1 LTTSLAL
8 LLLAGCAAPGV
19 CLPPRQL
26 SEIPLLRLG
35 HEEIVPVELA
45 GQPAGLLLD
54 TGSNATTI
62 TPQAMSTL
70 GPLQVVGSARAA
82 GIGGEARVP
91 VLALSSLKVGAA
103 SVIDPIAALIPL
115 SSLPLD
121 RYPVFGLLGQD
132 ILSHWDLD
140 LDVAHDRLALY
151 APQHCAVPS
160 APWPGPVQPVHMAW
174 AGASMG
180 DQVTMSLDDHRV
192 IAKLDTGA
200 SATIVTESAA
210 GLDDRA
216 LANDPTALEN
226 GVLLQPVKTRR
237 HRFRDFTIGT
247 ASYGPTSL
255 DVTDTMHSG
264 DDMLLGEDFL
274 DRHRVFIAFH
284 DHMLLI
290 AP

>member
-1 LTTSLAL
+1 M
-8 LLLAGCAAPGV
+8 
-19 CLPPRQL
+19 
-26 SEIPLLRLG
+26 
-35 HEEIVPVELA
+35 PVELA